1 MSSGKNIVVVG
12 AGVIGMSV
20 ACYLQREGHTV
31 TVIDRLAPGRACSF
45 GNGGGISASSIV
57 PLSFPGIV
65 WKIPGWLLDP
75 LGPLSLRWSHL
86 PALLPWLAQ
95 FLAAGRQ
102 ERFRAGVAAK
112 SALGS
117 ACYEGWAPLIKDA
130 NLDSLIRQS
139 GVIHLYRD
147 QAAQAADDLPW
158 RMRREHGHAFQILAA
173 SELRQMVPDL
183 SPNYTCGV
191 FEDHWR
197 YVTDPHDIV
206 VGLADHFRA
215 RGGTILAEEVRD
227 FVLGPEGVKRVVT
240 DRAWHECGEVVIAAG
255 AWSHRLAEKLGSPV
269 PLEAQRGYHVT
280 MPKTGLDIRH
290 MLMDPA
296 GKMGITPMARG
307 LRVSGTSEFSGLD
320 APPDFRRARVLITKA
335 KKLFPQLDPAG
346 FTEWSGDRPVL
357 PDTLPVIGRSP
368 HHKNAIYAFGH
379 SQVGLTLGG
388 ITGKLVA
395 EIAAGRPPSI
405 DLTPYRVE
413 RFQSVRVR

>member
-1 MSSGKNIVVVG
+1 MDGQKNIVVIG
-12 AGVIGMSV
+12 AGVIGMGV
-20 ACYLQREGHTV
+20 ACHLQREGHRV
-31 TVIDRLAPGRACSF
+31 SVIDRLSPGRACSF

-75 LGPLSLRWSHL
+75 LGPLALRWSHL
-86 PALLPWLAQ
+86 PTLLPWLRA
-95 FLAAGRQ
+95 FLASGSE
-102 ERFRAGVAAK
+102 ERFKAGVAAK

-117 ACYEGWAPLIKDA
+117 ACYEGWAPLIKEAGLDA
-130 NLDSLIRQS
+130 LVKHA
-139 GVIHLYRD
+139 GVIHIYRD
-147 QAAQAADDLPW
+147 RAAQEQDSLPW
-158 RMRREHGHAFQILAA
+158 RMRQDHGHPFQVLTN

-183 SPNYTCGV
+183 SPDYSSGV

-206 VGLADHFRA
+206 VGLADHFLA
-215 RGGTILAEEVRD
+215 RGGTIHAEEVRD
-227 FVLGPEGVKRVVT
+227 FELGEAGVTRVVT
-240 DRAWHECGEVVIAAG
+240 DRAWHACDEVVIAAG
-255 AWSHRLAEKLGSPV
+255 AWSHRLSARLGSPV

-307 LRVSGTSEFSGLD
+307 VRVSGTSEFSGLE

-335 KKLFPQLDPAG
+335 KKLFPTLDPAG

-368 HHKNAIYAFGH
+368 VHKNAIYAFGH

-395 EIAAGRPPSI
+395 EIVADRTPSI
-405 DLTPYRVE
+405 DLNPYRVD
-413 RFQSVRVR
+413 RF

>member
-1 MSSGKNIVVVG
+1 MSGQKNIVVIG

-20 ACYLQREGHTV
+20 ACYLQRERHKV
-31 TVIDRLAPGRACSF
+31 SVIDRLAPGRACSF

-75 LGPLSLRWSHL
+75 LGPLALRWSHL
-86 PALLPWLAQ
+86 PALLPWLRA
-95 FLAAGRQ
+95 FLDAGSE
-102 ERFRAGVAAK
+102 ERFKAGVAAK

-117 ACYEGWAPLIKDA
+117 ACYEGWAPLIKEA
-130 NLDSLIRQS
+130 NLDSLVKHA
-139 GVIHLYRD
+139 GVIHIYRD
-147 QAAQAADDLPW
+147 RAAQESDTLPW
-158 RMRREHGHAFQILAA
+158 RMRREHGHAFQILTN

-183 SPNYTCGV
+183 SPDYSCGV

-206 VGLADHFRA
+206 AGLADHFRT
-215 RGGTILAEEVRD
+215 RGGVILAEEVRD
-227 FVLGPEGVKRVVT
+227 FELGTAGITRVVT
-240 DRAWHECGEVVIAAG
+240 DRAWHPSDEVVIAAG
-255 AWSHRLAEKLGSPV
+255 AWSHHLAAKLGSPV

-307 LRVSGTSEFSGLD
+307 VRVSGTSEFSGLD
-320 APPDFRRARVLITKA
+320 APPDYRRARVLITKA
-335 KKLFPQLDPAG
+335 KKLFPTLDPAG
-346 FTEWSGDRPVL
+346 ATEWSGDRPVL

-368 HHKNAIYAFGH
+368 VHKNAIYAFGH

-395 EIAAGRPPSI
+395 EIVAGRPSSI
-405 DLTPYRVE
+405 DLGPYRAD
-413 RFQSVRVR
+413 RF